1 MIQLQIISMKIF
13 NRNIRNRLLGAIL
26 AIAPGLA
33 GLSSC
38 SGVIY
43 DDLDPCPEGLR
54 LRFIYD
60 YNMEF
65 ANAFPSQVHCLT
77 LLVYDEQGRYV
88 ETRTVTDPQLLSDEN
103 WRMDVDLPEGKYR
116 LLAYGGMACDQ
127 ASFHFMNGPS
137 EADPMQSLQ
146 VAMNDDILQ
155 RPTGTQLHH
164 LFYGALDVEVK
175 ESAIAY
181 QEYTLPMMKDTNNI
195 RILLQN
201 VNGTPV
207 DDRDYTFEI
216 TDDNTLLD
224 WQNLPVANGTFTY
237 LPWTQGQVNG
247 GEVPG
252 GDRSVLAFAEFST
265 SRLMA
270 RSDARLTIKRRSD
283 GGEVLSIPLIT
294 YLQLLRS
301 QEYADMAPQEFLD
314 RESRWNL
321 ILFLNEGN
329 WITTTIVI
337 NGWVVRINNI
347 EGL

>member
-1 MIQLQIISMKIF
+1 MIQLQIISMKIS
-13 NRNIRNRLLGAIL
+13 NINIRNRLLGAIL

-65 ANAFPSQVHCLT
+65 ANAFHSQVHCLT

-116 LLAYGGMACDQ
+116 LLAYGGMACDEK
-127 ASFHFMNGPS
+127 SLHFTTTPSKENGVEDV
-137 EADPMQSLQ
+137 EA
-146 VAMNDDILQ
+146 VINDDILQ
-155 RPTGTQLHH
+155 SPTGTQLHH
-164 LFYGALDVEVK
+164 LFYGALDVEVGG
-175 ESAIAY
+175 SSIAY

-207 DDRDYTFEI
+207 NDRDYTFEI
-216 TDDNTLLD
+216 TDDNTRLD
-224 WQNLPVANGTFTY
+224 WRNLPVTNGTFTY

-283 GGEVLSIPLIT
+283 DREVLSIPLIT